1 MPNISKLRNIALA
14 FAMAAYMLCSTSM
27 AAISEELKFVADIP
41 LMPDTELDTLRS
53 VSFDTADGR
62 VFVLFVQM
70 AANDQTVR
78 AFYTETLNALG
89 WEASGKNFV
98 RRGEM
103 LKVKAAPQAG
113 DNVWKLTLSPRPL
126 S

>member
-1 MPNISKLRNIALA
+1 MPIISKLRDIAMATAL
-14 FAMAAYMLCSTSM
+14 AAYMLCSSSI
-27 AAISEELKFVADIP
+27 AAISEELTFVADIP

-70 AANDQTVR
+70 EANDQAVR
-78 AFYTETLNALG
+78 AFYSETLDALG
-89 WEASGKNFV
+89 WEVAGNNFV

-103 LKVKAAPQAG
+103 LKLKAAPQAG
-113 DNVWKLTLSPRPL
+113 DNV
-126 S
+126 

>member
-1 MPNISKLRNIALA
+1 
-14 FAMAAYMLCSTSM
+14 M

-78 AFYTETLNALG
+78 AFYTETLRALG
-89 WEASGKNFV
+89 WETSGKNFV